1 MRSYRPEELFDQTG
15 ALLPELAKLSPKK
28 ERRMNANVHANDL
41 YLSDFRTYAV

>member
-28 ERRMNANVHANDL
+28 ERRMNANDL
-41 YLSDFRTYAV
+41 SLSDFRTYAV